1 MKNHRGIWAAG
12 LAIFAMFFGSGNLV
26 FPLNVGIQSLQQT
39 PFSLLGLFISAII
52 VPFLGVLSMILLNGD
67 HNRFFQW
74 FGKIPKLLFCAAVI
88 ALIGPF
94 GVLPR
99 CLTIAYASLKT
110 FFPFINIWIFGVIC
124 AGFIFY
130 ALLKKHRFINI
141 LGYILTPLLLGILSL
156 IIFKGLWNE
165 SFPVSSTFTPT
176 QAIRFGLIEGYHT
189 MDLLGAIFF
198 TKTLM
203 IYFENK
209 REMKQKVQS
218 SLKAGSIGLG
228 LLAIVYLSFALLGA
242 FFGPMLTNVP
252 PESVLMTIALNVL
265 GPVGGICAAI
275 AICLACLT
283 TAMALAET
291 SARFVQKDLFK
302 NKISE
307 RYALLGVLAISIV
320 VSSFEFSGIAK
331 FLTPILVYGYPAII
345 ILTILNL
352 AKEALAKLLLPKPLK
367 R

>member
-39 PFSLLGLFISAII
+39 PFALIGLFCSAII
-52 VPFLGVLSMILLNGD
+52 VPFLGVLCMITLDGD

-74 FGKIPKLLFCAAVI
+74 FGKFPKLLFCTAVI

-110 FFPFINIWIFGVIC
+110 FIPINVWVFGALC

-156 IIFKGLWNE
+156 IIVKGLWHE
-165 SFPVSSTFTPT
+165 SFPPSSSFTSMGAL
-176 QAIRFGLIEGYHT
+176 QFGLIEGYNT

-209 REMKQKVQS
+209 RNMKEKIQS
-218 SLKAGSIGLG
+218 SLKAGSIGLS
-228 LLAIVYLSFALLGA
+228 LLGIVYLSFALLGA
-242 FFGPMLTNVP
+242 FFGPMLQNVA
-252 PESVLMTIALNVL
+252 PENILMTIALNVL
-265 GPVGGICAAI
+265 GPVGGIFAAV

-291 SARFVQKDLFK
+291 SARFVQKDLCK

-307 RYALLGVLAISIV
+307 KLALIGVLAISIV

-331 FLTPILVYGYPAII
+331 FLTPILIYGYPAII
-345 ILTILNL
+345 ALTLLNL
-352 AKEALAKLLLPKPLK
+352 CKKIFGKFFFQKPIK
-367 R
+367 S